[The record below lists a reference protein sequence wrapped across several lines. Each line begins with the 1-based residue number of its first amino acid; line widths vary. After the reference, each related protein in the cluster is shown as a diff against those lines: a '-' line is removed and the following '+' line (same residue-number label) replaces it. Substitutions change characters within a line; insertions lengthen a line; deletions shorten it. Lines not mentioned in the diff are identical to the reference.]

1 MTRTNRP
8 TNQPT
13 DQSIY
18 RLLITAAIV
27 IVVLLSI
34 APPVLADGIIIPDPP
49 PFLEPIPLDET
60 WLTIRYHRVTV
71 TIEDQVATTRVEQE
85 FLNEHEWECEGTYV
99 FPLPEGAAV
108 SEFVMWVDGKP
119 IEGRILEADEARR
132 IYEDIVRRRRDP
144 ALLEY
149 VGRSAVQAR
158 IFPIPPG
165 GSRKVELEYSQVLP
179 IVSGLVRYVY
189 PLETEKFSARP
200 LEEVSVHVE
209 IRSRD
214 AIRAV
219 YSPTHQ
225 DRVYV
230 VRDGDYRATVGYEE
244 NDVLPEED
252 FELVYTVSQEEV
264 GLNLLTYREPPD
276 DGRRPELAEGFF
288 LLLVAPTV
296 EVEEGRV
303 IPRDVIL
310 VLDTSGSMEGEKIEQ
325 AQEALTYVL
334 EHLNEEDRFNVVA
347 FSTGLRQYALGL
359 RPASEAREAAAWVQR
374 LEAVGGTDINRA
386 LLEALAQTDSSASLT
401 TSPERP
407 TVLIFLTDGLP
418 TEGVTEIEQ
427 ILSNVEAAAP
437 GNVRLFPFGVGDDV
451 NTVLLDTLAEQQR
464 GATDYV
470 RPHERIDEEVSGFY
484 AKISTPVLA
493 NIELDFGDV
502 LVEDTYPYPLPDL
515 FAGTQLILVGRYR
528 LPSPRVGGGA
538 GGGGSATRITLTGE
552 VNGERR
558 KFVYEGN
565 FRAEGGD
572 DGSAGLT
579 TSFIPRLW
587 ATRKIG
593 HLLTQI
599 RLHGERREWVDAI
612 VELSVR
618 YGIITPYTSF
628 LIEEEDI
635 LTREGQ
641 DAAAEKILAMPT
653 APAVG
658 APAVEMADEEANLR
672 GAESAGGGMMPHEV
686 AQVVRL
692 VGSKTFVLQDG
703 VWTDTVFDPS
713 RMTTVQIGFGSDDYF
728 DLLAARPEWGAY
740 FALGERVIFVAEG
753 TAYEVVE
760 GEAGPVQVPPTHTP
774 EPERPTAEPARPG
787 QPTPTPVASSG
798 TTTTGSGGDFCT
810 GAMVIG
816 VIALAAAALWQR
828 MRG

>member
-1 MTRTNRP
+1 MTRTKSPNYKS
-8 TNQPT
+8 TNLR
-13 DQSIY
+13 IY
-18 RLLITAAIV
+18 QLLITAITT
-27 IVVLLSI
+27 IVLLLSG
-34 APPVLADGIIIPDPP
+34 ARPTLADGIIIPDPP
-49 PFLEPIPLDET
+49 PLPEPIPLEES

-71 TIEDQVATTRVEQE
+71 TIEDQVAVTRVEQE
-85 FLNEHEWECEGTYV
+85 FLNECDWEVEGTYV

-108 SEFVMWVDGKP
+108 SEFIMWVDGVP
-119 IEGRILEADEARR
+119 VEGRILEADEARA

-165 GSRKVELEYSQVLP
+165 GSRQVELEYSQVLP
-179 IVSGLVRYVY
+179 VENGLVHYVY
-189 PLETEKFSARP
+189 PLDTEKFSARP
-200 LEEVSVHVE
+200 LEECSIHVE

-214 AIRAV
+214 AMRAI

-225 DRVYV
+225 DRVYIE
-230 VRDGDYRATVGYEE
+230 RDGDYRATVGYEE
-244 NDVLPEED
+244 TDILPDED

-276 DGRRPELAEGFF
+276 DGFF
-288 LLLVAPTV
+288 LLLVAPSV

-325 AQEALTYVL
+325 AQEALIYVL

-347 FSTGLRQYALGL
+347 FSTGLQQYARGL
-359 RPASEAREAAAWVQR
+359 RPASEAREAAAWVRR

-386 LLEALAQTDSSASLT
+386 LLEAMAQTGH
-401 TSPERP
+401 ERP

-418 TEGVTEIEQ
+418 TEGVTEVEQ
-427 ILSNVEAAAP
+427 ILANVEAAAP

-464 GATDYV
+464 GATGYV
-470 RPHERIDEEVSGFY
+470 RPHERIDEEVSAFY

-493 NIELDFGDV
+493 NIELDFGDT

-528 LPSPRVGGGA
+528 ESGA
-538 GGGGSATRITLTGE
+538 ARITLTGE
-552 VNGERR
+552 VNGERQQ
-558 KFVYEGN
+558 FVYEGT
-565 FRAEGGD
+565 FTQ
-572 DGSAGLT
+572 SPSYQVTQSPSLPVT
-579 TSFIPRLW
+579 QSPSYIPRLW

-593 HLLTQI
+593 YLLTQV

-628 LIEEEDI
+628 LIEEENI
-635 LTREGQ
+635 LTAEGQ
-641 DAAAEKILAMPT
+641 DEAAEKFMAMPT
-653 APAVG
+653 APVVG
-658 APAVEMADEEANLR
+658 APAVMEAEAQADMR
-672 GAESAGGGMMPHEV
+672 GAESAGGGMMPHEA

-703 VWTDTVFDPS
+703 VWTDTTFDPS
-713 RMTTVQIGFGSDDYF
+713 RMSTTQVGFGSDGYF

-760 GEAGPVQVPPTHTP
+760 GEAAPVQVPPTHTP
-774 EPERPTAEPARPG
+774 EPEQPTVEPTQPGRPTA
-787 QPTPTPVASSG
+787 TPVASSG
-798 TTTTGSGGDFCT
+798 TTAPESGGGPCT
-810 GAMVIG
+810 GAMVMGI
-816 VIALAAAALWQR
+816 VALAVTALWQR
-828 MRG
+828 MGR

>member
-18 RLLITAAIV
+18 RLLITLAIIIV
-27 IVVLLSI
+27 ILLTTI
-34 APPVLADGIIIPDPP
+34 PPVLADGIIIPEPP
-49 PFLEPIPLDET
+49 PFPEPIPLDET

-85 FLNEHEWECEGTYV
+85 FLNECDWEVEGTYV

-119 IEGRILEADEARR
+119 VEGRILGADEARA

-158 IFPIPPG
+158 IFPIPSG

-179 IVSGLVRYVY
+179 VVNGLVRYVY
-189 PLETEKFSARP
+189 PLETERFSARP
-200 LEEVSVHVE
+200 LEECSVHVE

-214 AIRAV
+214 AMRAV

-230 VRDGDYRATVGYEE
+230 VRDGDYRATIGYEE

-264 GLNLLTYREPPD
+264 GLNLLTYRELPD

-288 LLLVAPTV
+288 LLLVAPSV
-296 EVEEGRV
+296 EVEEERV
-303 IPRDVIL
+303 ISRDVIL

-325 AQEALTYVL
+325 AKEALTYVL
-334 EHLNEEDRFNVVA
+334 EHLNAEDRFNVVA
-347 FSTGLRQYALGL
+347 FSTGLQQYAQGL
-359 RPASEAREAAAWVQR
+359 RPASEAREAADWVRR
-374 LEAVGGTDINRA
+374 LEAIGGTDINRA
-386 LLEALAQTDSSASLT
+386 LLEALAQVG
-401 TSPERP
+401 ERP

-427 ILSNVEAAAP
+427 ILANVEAAAP

-464 GATDYV
+464 GATGYV
-470 RPHERIDEEVSGFY
+470 RPHERIDEEVSAFY
-484 AKISTPVLA
+484 ARVSTPVLA

-558 KFVYEGN
+558 EFVYEGT

-572 DGSAGLT
+572 D
-579 TSFIPRLW
+579 FIPRLW

-641 DAAAEKILAMPT
+641 DAAAEKFLAMPT

-672 GAESAGGGMMPHEV
+672 GAESTGGGMMPHEV

-703 VWTDTVFDPS
+703 VWTDTAFDPS
-713 RMTTVQIGFGSDDYF
+713 RMTTVQVGFGSDGYF

-740 FALGERVIFVAEG
+740 FALGERVIFVTEG

-760 GEAGPVQVPPTHTP
+760 GEAGPVQVPPTYTP

-816 VIALAAAALWQR
+816 VIALAVVALWQR
-828 MRG
+828 MQG

>member
-8 TNQPT
+8 TNQLTNQP
-13 DQSIY
+13 IY
-18 RLLITAAIV
+18 RLLIPAAIV
-27 IVVLLSI
+27 IVVLLS
-34 APPVLADGIIIPDPP
+34 AAHPALADGIIIPAPP
-49 PFLEPIPLDET
+49 PLPEPIPLYET

-71 TIEDQVATTRVEQE
+71 TIEDQVAVTRVEQE
-85 FLNEHEWECEGTYV
+85 FLNEHDWEAEGTYV

-108 SEFVMWVDGKP
+108 SEFVMWVDGEP
-119 IEGRILEADEARR
+119 VEGKILEADEART

-165 GSRKVELEYSQVLP
+165 GSRKIELEYSQVLP
-179 IVSGLVRYVY
+179 VVNGLVRYVY
-189 PLETEKFSARP
+189 PLDTERFSARP
-200 LEEVSVHVE
+200 LEECSIHVE
-209 IRSRD
+209 VRSCD

-225 DRVYV
+225 DRVYIE
-230 VRDGDYRATVGYEE
+230 RENDYRATVGYEE
-244 NDVLPEED
+244 TDVLPEDD
-252 FELVYTVSQEEV
+252 FELVYTVSQEDV
-264 GLNLLTYREPPD
+264 GLNLLTYRELAD
-276 DGRRPELAEGFF
+276 DGRRPEIVEGFF

-296 EVEEGRV
+296 EVGKGQV

-325 AQEALTYVL
+325 AKEALTYVL
-334 EHLNEEDRFNVVA
+334 EHLNAEDRFNVVA
-347 FSTGLRQYALGL
+347 FSTGLRQYARSL
-359 RPASEAREAAAWVQR
+359 RPASEAREAVAWVRQ

-386 LLEALAQTDSSASLT
+386 LLEALAQTDGSTSLT
-401 TSPERP
+401 TGPERP

-418 TEGVTEIEQ
+418 TEGVTEVEQ
-427 ILSNVEAAAP
+427 ILANVEGAAP

-464 GATDYV
+464 GATGYV
-470 RPHERIDEEVSGFY
+470 RPHERIDEEVSAFY

-528 LPSPRVGGGA
+528 ESG
-538 GGGGSATRITLTGE
+538 ATRITLTGE

-558 KFVYEGN
+558 EFNYEGT
-565 FRAEGGD
+565 FRAKGGD
-572 DGSAGLT
+572 DGSAELT
-579 TSFIPRLW
+579 TNFIPRLW

-593 HLLTQI
+593 YLLTQI
-599 RLHGERREWVDAI
+599 RLHGEQREWVDAI

-628 LIEEEDI
+628 LIEEENI
-635 LTREGQ
+635 LTEGGR
-641 DAAAEKILAMPT
+641 DEAAEKYMAMPT

-658 APAVEMADEEANLR
+658 APAVEEAEAQADMR
-672 GAESAGGGMMPHEV
+672 GAESTGGGLMPHEA

-703 VWTDTVFDPS
+703 VWTDTTFDPS
-713 RMTTVQIGFGSDDYF
+713 LMSTTQVGFGSDGYF
-728 DLLAARPEWGAY
+728 DLLAARPEWGDY
-740 FALGERVIFVAEG
+740 LALGSRVIFIAEG

-760 GEAGPVQVPPTHTP
+760 GGASPVQVPPTHMP
-774 EPERPTAEPARPG
+774 EPEQPTVEPTRPG
-787 QPTPTPVASSG
+787 QPTATLVASG
-798 TTTTGSGGDFCT
+798 ETTTTGPGGGLCT
-810 GAMVIG
+810 GATVMGI
-816 VIALAAAALWQR
+816 ITLAVAALWQR